1 MESNRK
7 LYIIKGVSGLL
18 TLLMGLG
25 VFLVYRY
32 GSLSDS
38 TLWIIIAVVGIVAF
52 LFVSGIFF
60 LPRTRIQ
67 RTSRILEFRTDQ
79 HTRENLE
86 TSQQRE
92 EKDFI
97 PSKKQKSIF
106 CNYSGIELHKSTRIC
121 SNCGQKVD

>member
-7 LYIIKGVSGLL
+7 LNIIKGFSGILTVLL
-18 TLLMGLG
+18 GLG

-38 TLWIIIAVVGIVAF
+38 TIWIIIAVVGIVAF
-52 LFVSGIFF
+52 LFISGIFF

-67 RTSRILEFRTDQ
+67 RSSRTLEFGTDQ
-79 HTRENLE
+79 HNREYFE
-86 TSQQRE
+86 TTQQRE

-97 PSKKQKSIF
+97 PSRKQKSIF
-106 CNYSGIELHKSTRIC
+106 CNYCGIELHKSTRIC